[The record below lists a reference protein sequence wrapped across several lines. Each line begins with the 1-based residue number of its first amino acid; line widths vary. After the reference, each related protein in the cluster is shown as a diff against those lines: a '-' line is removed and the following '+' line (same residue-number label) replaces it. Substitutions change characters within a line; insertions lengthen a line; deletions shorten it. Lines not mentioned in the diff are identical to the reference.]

1 MVIRR
6 MGKFLT
12 EESARENNGGATGE
26 RDNDQLWMIIEVFWK

>member
-12 EESARENNGGATGE
+12 EESARENNGGATGVE
-26 RDNDQLWMIIEVFWK
+26 DDGQLLMIIEVF